1 MKIKQWDVRDE
12 DFYPSDRQKLN
23 NIHIGIKK
31 EWSVSKQRVICDNA
45 IIIHLSF

>member
-31 EWSVSKQRVICDNA
+31 EWSVSKQRELFVIMLLLY
-45 IIIHLSF
+45 I